1 MSLLISES
9 DANERLDR
17 SDIVYRRIGQGS
29 NGESRARGEFKS
41 GIPHFVREI
50 IGAEAKSGN
59 GSHKDIGDSW
69 GVSDT
74 TVKNIEDG
82 RIGRHELRGADIA
95 LVRKSEELA
104 NDMEGKIITATT
116 QKLLSTVESIDE
128 EAVKGEKPITQS
140 AVARNLASIIERLKP
155 RVIAPTNI
163 QFNVFVPPERS
174 ESSFGEPIRVK
185 EVASKR

>member
-1 MSLLISES
+1 MSLLISED

-17 SDIVYRRIGQGS
+17 ADIVYKRIGHGS
-29 NGESRARGEFKS
+29 NGESRSRGSFKS

-50 IGAEAKSGN
+50 IGAEAKAGN
-59 GSHKDIGDSW
+59 GSHKDIGESW
-69 GVSDT
+69 GISDT

-82 RIGRHELRGADIA
+82 RVGRHQLRGSDTA
-95 LVRKSEELA
+95 LVTRSESLA
-104 NDMEGKIITATT
+104 EDMEGKIINKTT
-116 QKLLSTVESIDE
+116 EKLLATVSAIDE
-128 EAVKGEKPITQS
+128 EAVKGDKPITQS

-155 RVIAPTNI
+155 RVIAPTNV

-174 ESSFGEPIRVK
+174 EASFGEPIRVK